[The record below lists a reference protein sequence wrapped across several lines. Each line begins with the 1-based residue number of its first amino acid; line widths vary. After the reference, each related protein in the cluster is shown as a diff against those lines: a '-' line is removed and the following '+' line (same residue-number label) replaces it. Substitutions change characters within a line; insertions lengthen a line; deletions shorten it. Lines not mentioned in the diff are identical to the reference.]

1 MSEFIEEVVK
11 DTLMDVVKLL
21 PFLLIAFL
29 IIELIEHKFNK
40 KSKKIISK
48 SGKLGPFFGSLLGLF
63 PQCGF
68 GVMATNLYVTRV
80 ISVGTLIA
88 VYLSTSDE
96 MIPVLLSG
104 KADPLTIIK
113 ILAVKF
119 IVGMTVGFIIDFLL
133 RNVNKSE
140 KFDYH
145 LCNDE
150 HCHCEN
156 GIIKSAVKHTL
167 STILF
172 ITIAIFLLN
181 TLVFFVGE
189 NNISKIFLKDSIFSP
204 FIASLLGLFPNC
216 AASVIISE
224 LYLEGAISVG
234 SLIAGLLTGSGVAIL
249 LLFKSN
255 KNLKDNLFILIT
267 IYLVGAF
274 SGFGIELIK
283 LLIK

>member
-1 MSEFIEEVVK
+1 MDEFLDEVVI
-11 DTLMDVVKLL
+11 DTLMDAVKLL
-21 PFLLIAFL
+21 PFLIVAFI
-29 IIELIEHKFNK
+29 IIELIEHQLSN
-40 KSKKIISK
+40 KSKKLISK
-48 SGKLGPFFGSLLGLF
+48 SGKFGPLFGSVFGLF

-96 MIPVLLSG
+96 MIPVFLSG
-104 KADPLTIIK
+104 KANPLTIVK

-167 STILF
+167 KTILF

-181 TLVFFVGE
+181 TVVFFVGE
-189 NNISKIFLKDSIFSP
+189 ENITHIFLKDNIFSP
-204 FIASLLGLFPNC
+204 FIASLFGLFPNC

-224 LYLEGAISVG
+224 LYLEGAISIG

-274 SGFGIELIK
+274 SGFGIEILK
-283 LLIK
+283 LLFK

>member
-1 MSEFIEEVVK
+1 MDEFLDEVVI
-11 DTLMDVVKLL
+11 DTLMDAVKLL
-21 PFLLIAFL
+21 PFLIVAFI
-29 IIELIEHKFNK
+29 IIELIEHKLSN
-40 KSKKIISK
+40 KSKKLISK
-48 SGKLGPFFGSLLGLF
+48 SGKFGPLFGSVFGLF

-96 MIPVLLSG
+96 MIPVFLSG
-104 KADPLTIIK
+104 KANPLTIVK

-167 STILF
+167 KTILF

-181 TLVFFVGE
+181 TVVFFVGE
-189 NNISKIFLKDSIFSP
+189 ENITHIFLKDNIFSP
-204 FIASLLGLFPNC
+204 FIASLFGLFPNC

-224 LYLEGAISVG
+224 LYLEGAISIG

-274 SGFGIELIK
+274 SGFGIEILK
-283 LLIK
+283 LLFK